1 MKEQRALPTDH
12 ADPDALADAG
22 LIRLRHEK
30 LRRAAPAVQHE
41 VNNALMVLASNLEL
55 LGRTAVEG
63 APRRQLDRSLEAM
76 RRLDAT
82 IRGYLDVARRE
93 AEDRA
98 AVPPPVAV
106 GQALPLLRVV
116 LGGRH
121 GFDLEPAEGI
131 RPVLL
136 DRARLDLAL
145 IALARDTA
153 RAVKP
158 GTRIVARAEN
168 RDATEEVA
176 LVLALPEDAAPGGET
191 AGLLADAAT
200 VTGGRIEP
208 MEGGVALIWPRA
220 APTAPGQRE

>member
-1 MKEQRALPTDH
+1 LASDH
-12 ADPDALADAG
+12 ADPVPPADAG

-30 LRRAAPAVQHE
+30 LRRVAPAVQHE

-106 GQALPLLRVV
+106 AQVLPLLRVV
-116 LGGRH
+116 LGSRH

-145 IALARDTA
+145 LSLARDTA
-153 RAVKP
+153 RGIKP
-158 GTRIVARAEN
+158 GSRIVARAEN
-168 RDATEEVA
+168 RDAAGEVA
-176 LVLALPEDAAPGGET
+176 LLLTLPEDAVPEGET
-191 AGLLADAAT
+191 AGLLAAAAS
-200 VTGGRIEP
+200 VTGGRLEAVD
-208 MEGGVALIWPRA
+208 GGFALIWPRA
-220 APTAPGQRE
+220 AQGQLG